1 MHNASNPAR
10 TVRLAVWRTYTLHS
24 ASRLA
29 SVGGFVVLSTPS
41 DRGRSSGL
49 AGDTSAHG
57 QRSTRTASGSFDPGT
72 EPPEAAARVD
82 RWATATRGQSRRSA
96 LGSGPRPPRLA
107 ETAGAVGPPL
117 RGHLHPSHRV
127 ALELPRHPPVQG
139 HEQVAP
145 EQPPWGSADGASR
158 PGWRRAISSIAASR
172 RTYSERWRS
181 SRRRSATVMP
191 APALAAWPG
200 PRRGRSARRSGSART
215 ARRSGASRCSPSTPD
230 RRAWRRPCR
239 RTRGSRS
246 AP

>member
-1 MHNASNPAR
+1 MAHVYAAQRVKARFCRRICRVIHPVGPREVKRVGRRHERAWAAVHPHGFGQLRPGKRTARGCCTSRPLGYSGARPEPAISAWERPAAATARRKGGRRRATPAR
-10 TVRLAVWRTYTLHS
+10 S
-24 ASRLA
+24 
-29 SVGGFVVLSTPS
+29 
-41 DRGRSSGL
+41 
-49 AGDTSAHG
+49 
-57 QRSTRTASGSFDPGT
+57 
-72 EPPEAAARVD
+72 
-82 RWATATRGQSRRSA
+82 
-96 LGSGPRPPRLA
+96 
-107 ETAGAVGPPL
+107 
-117 RGHLHPSHRV
+117 LHPSHRV
-127 ALELPRHPPVQG
+127 ALELPRLPPVQG